1 MHDNIVLE
9 ILSALDRE
17 VGEILEIDTVELF
30 LGVEIENSEEWVGLC
45 MYLEVSLN
53 LICFTPVIMN
63 SIF

>member
-1 MHDNIVLE
+1 MYIGTFLE
-9 ILSALDRE
+9 ILCIVDRE
-17 VGEILEIDTVELF
+17 VGEVLEIDMVELF

-45 MYLEVSLN
+45 MYLEFSLN

>member
-1 MHDNIVLE
+1 MHIGTFLE
-9 ILSALDRE
+9 ILCIVDRE
-17 VGEILEIDTVELF
+17 ADEILEIDTVELF